1 MLFHIPPNL
10 VAAAARNAV
19 PLRVDVDLSQA
30 PPPEQLPALALLQ
43 RWTHGD
49 AEPPKLIQLSRMQL
63 RELVAAAGGQPIF
76 LYNGERSAWPRPEL
90 LEEPSSGA
98 QPGTATQGRGRSSLP
113 SRRSGN
119 SESGKSAGRS
129 PAAPRPD
136 EEAEDLVGTLDGS
149 EHFLSVSLPSRE
161 HPCYRSL
168 LEFLKAN
175 GFSLEP
181 SNRRWWLRD
190 RHKVLNLLATQGH
203 RLRENFDLEETP
215 NFTARTAHL
224 REAQVNATVEESG
237 PDDFVLNLDL
247 AAGGAPEA
255 ELRSAL
261 ATGRHYIE
269 HGGRIYLFDE
279 ARLAKL
285 ADAQQALATAA
296 SQRQAG
302 PAAHSTLRIS
312 RERVP
317 QAQDILDELA
327 PNFRPTDEWE
337 RRSRALRELS
347 RLPPAPV
354 PPELQATLR
363 PYQRLG
369 VAWLWY
375 LQEQRLGGVLADE
388 MGLGKTLQALAL
400 LAALTASAKNN
411 GAAPQPAIDGAAAA
425 LSPAGDTPKKAGARP
440 RGGQRAHKVK
450 PPSAGAKALVVAP
463 ASLLE
468 NWRREAQRY
477 TPQLRVLVHHGVNR
491 LRKAEAFAA
500 HELIIT
506 SYGTLSRDR
515 KLFAE
520 VEFACAIADEAQ
532 HIKNRHS
539 QNATALRALRADT
552 RFVLTGTPL
561 ENSLDDLRSLFAF
574 LMPGLLP
581 ALPLGAGAE
590 DRAWHDA
597 QTRHATAP
605 YILRRTKAAV
615 APELPKKI
623 EQTIWC
629 EPTPAQ
635 AALYRQWQ
643 ETSERELIDLAASGA
658 SEGRLRLATLTQLL
672 RLRQICCDPR
682 LVSPQAHRAAD
693 SAKLAA
699 LLELLEEAIDDGHRV
714 LVFSQFTSLF
724 ALLRPELDQ
733 LGIAHAYLDGTMNAT
748 ERQREVDRFQRS
760 PDIPVF
766 LLSLRAGGTGL
777 NLTAAD
783 TVVHL
788 DPWWNPA
795 VEAQATDRAHR
806 IGQTRT
812 VTSYKLICSG
822 TVEEKVLA
830 LQEEKR
836 AALADVFEA
845 SDAANARLSL
855 SDLRSLLTAE

>member
-1 MLFHIPPNL
+1 MGGSVSLVFHLPPNL
-10 VAAAARNAV
+10 IQAAARNAV
-19 PLRVDVDLSQA
+19 PLRIEFDLTQA
-30 PPPEQLPALALLQ
+30 PAPQMLPALALLQ
-43 RWTHGD
+43 RWSGN
-49 AEPPKLIQLSRMQL
+49 ASEPPKLIQLSRAQL
-63 RELVAAAGGQPIF
+63 RELLTAIGSQPLFI
-76 LYNGERSAWPRPEL
+76 YNGERGPWPMPGLLKEPE
-90 LEEPSSGA
+90 E
-98 QPGTATQGRGRSSLP
+98 R
-113 SRRSGN
+113 
-119 SESGKSAGRS
+119 K
-129 PAAPRPD
+129 PAAPAKKR
-136 EEAEDLVGTLDGS
+136 EAAPTNGILHDSSGDSGVLDGS
-149 EHFLSVSLPSRE
+149 DHFLAITPPPRD

-168 LEFLKAN
+168 LTFLKNN
-175 GFSLEP
+175 GFTLEP

-190 RHKVLNLLATQGH
+190 RHKVLNLLATQGR
-203 RLRENFDLEETP
+203 RLRDNFDLEETA
-215 NFTARTAHL
+215 NFTQRTAHL
-224 REAQVNATVEESG
+224 CDAEVQAAVHEEG
-237 PDDFVLNLDL
+237 GDFILDLDL
-247 AAGGAPEA
+247 AAGGAPESEVRA
-255 ELRSAL
+255 AL

-279 ARLAKL
+279 TKLAKL
-285 ADAQQALATAA
+285 AEAQRALTTHSAAARHAA
-296 SQRQAG
+296 SST
-302 PAAHSTLRIS
+302 PAAHSALKIS
-312 RERVP
+312 RERIP

-327 PNFRPTDEWE
+327 PDFRPTEEWQ

-347 RLPPAPV
+347 ALPPAPL
-354 PPELQATLR
+354 PDALRHTLR

-369 VAWLWY
+369 VAWAWY
-375 LQEQRLGGVLADE
+375 LRNQGLGGVLADE

-400 LAALTASAKNN
+400 LAAIMSESKAPLGTRRAANEPPAKER
-411 GAAPQPAIDGAAAA
+411 
-425 LSPAGDTPKKAGARP
+425 SPRLL
-440 RGGQRAHKVK
+440 
-450 PPSAGAKALVVAP
+450 LVVAP

-468 NWRREAQRY
+468 NWRREADHY
-477 TPQLRVLVHHGVNR
+477 TPQLRAFVHHGANR
-491 LRKAEAFAA
+491 LRRPDDFAA
-500 HELIIT
+500 HDLVLT

-515 KLFAE
+515 KLFAQ

-539 QNATALRALRADT
+539 QNASALRALRADT

-574 LMPGLLP
+574 LMPGLIP
-581 ALPLGAGAE
+581 PLPLGAQAE
-590 DRAWHDA
+590 DRAWHDV

-615 APELPKKI
+615 APELPQKI

-629 EPTPAQ
+629 EPTAAQ
-635 AALYRQWQ
+635 AALYRHWQ
-643 ETSERELIDLAASGA
+643 EKTERELIDLAASGA
-658 SEGRLRLATLTQLL
+658 NEGRLHIATLTQLL

-682 LVSPQAHRAAD
+682 LVPTEPDAPVGADSLSVGD
-693 SAKLAA
+693 SAKFAA
-699 LLELLEEAIDDGHRV
+699 LRELLEEAIDDGHRV

-724 ALLRPELDQ
+724 ALLRPELDK
-733 LGIAHAYLDGTMNAT
+733 LGIAHAYLDGSMNAT
-748 ERQREVDRFQRS
+748 ERQREVDRFQNS

-836 AALADVFEA
+836 AELADVFEA

-855 SDLRSLLTAE
+855 DDLRSLLAP

>member
-1 MLFHIPPNL
+1 MGGSVSLVFHLPPNL
-10 VAAAARNAV
+10 IQAAARNAV
-19 PLRVDVDLSQA
+19 PLRIEFDRTQA
-30 PPPEQLPALALLQ
+30 PAPQTLPALALLQ
-43 RWTHGD
+43 RWSGN
-49 AEPPKLIQLSRMQL
+49 ASEPPKLIQLSRAQL
-63 RELVAAAGGQPIF
+63 RELLTAIGSQPLFI
-76 LYNGERSAWPRPEL
+76 YNGERGPWPMPGLLKEPEERKPATSAKKRE
-90 LEEPSSGA
+90 
-98 QPGTATQGRGRSSLP
+98 
-113 SRRSGN
+113 
-119 SESGKSAGRS
+119 
-129 PAAPRPD
+129 AAPTNGILHD
-136 EEAEDLVGTLDGS
+136 SSEDSGFLDGS
-149 EHFLSVSLPSRE
+149 DHFLAVTPPSRD

-168 LEFLKAN
+168 LTFLKNN
-175 GFSLEP
+175 GFTLEP

-190 RHKVLNLLATQGH
+190 RHKVLNLLATQGR
-203 RLRENFDLEETP
+203 RLRDNFDLEETA
-215 NFTARTAHL
+215 NFTQRTAHL
-224 REAQVNATVEESG
+224 RDAEVQAAVHEEG
-237 PDDFVLNLDL
+237 GDFILDLDL
-247 AAGGAPEA
+247 AAGGAPESEVRA
-255 ELRSAL
+255 AL

-279 ARLAKL
+279 AKLAKL
-285 ADAQQALATAA
+285 AEAQRALTTHSAAARHAA
-296 SQRQAG
+296 SAT
-302 PAAHSTLRIS
+302 PAAHSALKIS
-312 RERVP
+312 RERIP

-327 PNFRPTDEWE
+327 PDFRPTEEWQH
-337 RRSRALRELS
+337 RSRALRELS
-347 RLPPAPV
+347 ALPPAPL
-354 PPELQATLR
+354 PDALRHTLR

-369 VAWLWY
+369 VAWAWY
-375 LQEQRLGGVLADE
+375 LRNQGLGGVLADE

-400 LAALTASAKNN
+400 LAAIMSESTSKPE
-411 GAAPQPAIDGAAAA
+411 GMGQQ
-425 LSPAGDTPKKAGARP
+425 ARANKMT
-440 RGGQRAHKVK
+440 RRVLL
-450 PPSAGAKALVVAP
+450 LVVAP

-468 NWRREAQRY
+468 NWRREAECY
-477 TPQLRVLVHHGVNR
+477 TPQLRVFVHHGANR
-491 LRKAEAFAA
+491 LRRPDDFAA
-500 HELIIT
+500 HDLVLT

-515 KLFAE
+515 KLFAQ

-539 QNATALRALRADT
+539 QNASALRALRADT

-574 LMPGLLP
+574 LMPGLIP
-581 ALPLGAGAE
+581 PLPLGAQAE
-590 DRAWHDA
+590 DRAWHDV

-615 APELPKKI
+615 APELPQKI

-629 EPTPAQ
+629 EPTAAQ
-635 AALYRQWQ
+635 AALYRHWQ
-643 ETSERELIDLAASGA
+643 EKTERELIDLAASGA
-658 SEGRLRLATLTQLL
+658 NEGRLHIATLTQLL

-682 LVSPQAHRAAD
+682 LVPTESDAPVGAASLSIGD
-693 SAKLAA
+693 SAKFAA
-699 LLELLEEAIDDGHRV
+699 LRELLEEAIDDGHRV

-724 ALLRPELDQ
+724 ALLRPELDK
-733 LGIAHAYLDGTMNAT
+733 LGIAHAYLDGSMNAS
-748 ERQREVDRFQRS
+748 ERQREVDRFQNS

-836 AALADVFEA
+836 AELADVFEA
-845 SDAANARLSL
+845 SDAANTRLSL
-855 SDLRSLLTAE
+855 ADLHSLLAP